1 MEINNSEQWKLTGD
15 CSKCR
20 REKYCSKPCTRC
32 KRATNSIIQSAAINA
47 MDKLTDGAY
56 SATMNIINRM

>member
-1 MEINNSEQWKLTGD
+1 MEINDSEQWKLNGD

-20 REKYCSKPCTRC
+20 REKYCSKPCTKN
-32 KRATNSIIQSAAINA
+32 KRRTNTIIQSATINA
-47 MDKLTDGAY
+47 MDKLTNGAY